1 MLPELRL
8 WGAHVSTSHGDKA
21 PISRVNRPEAGNGP
35 GYTQFSRALYEL
47 NIDAICANTPVARGC
62 VERAHLTL
70 QDRLVKE
77 FRLAGISSMAAAN
90 ALMLSFIESY
100 NRKFAKAPRN
110 TDDAHRALRP
120 EEDLELILTWRE
132 LRKVT
137 QNLLLHYE
145 RKLYVLLDTPD
156 NRR

>member
-1 MLPELRL
+1 MYAVFPGVVRAEHRCNLCQHAGGQGVC
-8 WGAHVSTSHGDKA
+8 GARSPDA
-21 PISRVNRPEAGNGP
+21 AGSSGQGIP
-35 GYTQFSRALYEL
+35 AGRHLKYG
-47 NIDAICANTPVARGC
+47 RG
-62 VERAHLTL
+62 ERADAEL
-70 QDRLVKE
+70 
-77 FRLAGISSMAAAN
+77 
-90 ALMLSFIESY
+90 IESY
-100 NRKFAKAPRN
+100 NRKFAKVPRN
-110 TDDAHRALRP
+110 THDAHRALRP

>member
-1 MLPELRL
+1 
-8 WGAHVSTSHGDKA
+8 
-21 PISRVNRPEAGNGP
+21 
-35 GYTQFSRALYEL
+35 LYEL
-47 NIDAICANTPVARGC
+47 NIDAICANTPVARGR

-90 ALMLSFIESY
+90 ALMPSFIESY
-100 NRKFAKAPRN
+100 NRKFAKVPRN
-110 TDDAHRALRP
+110 THDAHRALRP